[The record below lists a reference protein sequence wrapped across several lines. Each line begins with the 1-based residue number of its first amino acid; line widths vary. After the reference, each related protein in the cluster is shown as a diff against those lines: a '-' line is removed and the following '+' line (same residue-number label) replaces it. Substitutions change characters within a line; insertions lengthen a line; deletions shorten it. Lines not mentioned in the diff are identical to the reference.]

1 MIHFSSIRFRI
12 AAWYFLTAAPI
23 VVGLAIGSW
32 FAMRASMYYSL
43 DAELFRETT
52 QVDKFVESHG
62 DSAIAQLQQEASSS
76 LAIPISGE
84 LFQVYG
90 ENRNLLFETPA
101 LVQHHIPLKSGK
113 TPNGQPM
120 ILWDSAPRGNRV
132 RVGTRPV
139 QVFGRNF
146 TIQAAEPLRE
156 LDQSL
161 AIFAEALYV
170 AVPVLLLMLTWAGF
184 WLSGRAMSPV
194 ERIINEARAIGPEDL
209 TARLSVPKP
218 QDELRTLSET
228 LNAMLE
234 RIEAAVKRVTQ
245 FTADAS
251 HELRTPLTLIQSI
264 TEFLLHRER
273 SRQESVEAF
282 QDILEEVKQ
291 TSNLVD
297 RLLTLARTDSGHSQM
312 QAVPLDLTLL
322 LGEVAEK
329 ASPLAQNRKI
339 NFTCHLDGQP
349 NPVMG
354 DEVSL
359 RELFLILLDNAIK
372 YTPNGGAVELSLFR
386 DGNSASIEVRDTG
399 IGMSDEDLPHIYDRF
414 WRADKARSR
423 EIGGVGL
430 GLSIAKWIVEQSR
443 GTICVVSEL
452 GHGSSFTVQL
462 PLIDRNNWIDQETES
477 EDSMRLA
484 GTPKT

>member
-12 AAWYFLTAAPI
+12 AAWYFSTAAPI

-32 FAMRASMYYSL
+32 FAMRASIYYSL
-43 DAELFRETT
+43 DEELFRETT
-52 QVDKFVESHG
+52 LVSRFVDAHG
-62 DSAIAQLQQEASSS
+62 DTAIAELQQEASSS
-76 LAIPISGE
+76 LAVPTAGE
-84 LFQVYG
+84 LFQIYD

-101 LVQHHIPLKSGK
+101 LAQHHIPLKSGA
-113 TPNGQPM
+113 TSNNRPM
-120 ILWDSAPRGNRV
+120 IFWDSAPSGNRV
-132 RVGTRPV
+132 RVGTRPMRSN
-139 QVFGRNF
+139 GRNF
-146 TIQAAEPLRE
+146 MIQAAEPLRE

-161 AIFAEALYV
+161 AIFAEALCV

-194 ERIINEARAIGPEDL
+194 ERIINEARAIGPENL
-209 TARLSVPKP
+209 TARLSVPGP

-234 RIEAAVKRVTQ
+234 RIEAAVNQVTQ

-264 TEFLLHRER
+264 TEFLLHRDR
-273 SRQESVEAF
+273 SREEYVEAL
-282 QDILEEVKQ
+282 QEILKEVKQ
-291 TSNLVD
+291 TSSLVD
-297 RLLTLARTDSGHSQM
+297 RLLTLARSDSGHGQL

-329 ASPLAQNRKI
+329 ASPLAQNKQLHFIR
-339 NFTCHLDGQP
+339 HLDGKP
-349 NPVMG
+349 SIVMG
-354 DEVSL
+354 DEVAL
-359 RELFLILLDNAIK
+359 RELFFILLDNAIK
-372 YTPNGGAVELSLFR
+372 YTLNGGVVELGLLS
-386 DGNSASIEVRDTG
+386 DGNSARIEVRDTG
-399 IGMSDEDLPHIYDRF
+399 IGISADDLPHIYDRF

-423 EIGGVGL
+423 EMGGAGL

-452 GHGSSFTVQL
+452 GLGSSFDVRL
-462 PLIDRNNWIDQETES
+462 PLLSSHCQEQLDINQEAANELS
-477 EDSMRLA
+477 V
-484 GTPKT
+484 